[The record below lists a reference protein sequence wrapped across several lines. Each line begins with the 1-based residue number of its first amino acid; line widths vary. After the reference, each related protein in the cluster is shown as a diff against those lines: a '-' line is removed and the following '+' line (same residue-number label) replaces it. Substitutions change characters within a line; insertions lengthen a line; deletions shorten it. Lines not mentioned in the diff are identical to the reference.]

1 MSTRS
6 EAQKEADKRYSKKI
20 RGKYKPFIVNL
31 KLEELAYIDEKIKAT
46 GMTKADLTIKIEAV
60 GIVFKINLRAVKNKR
75 EFVL

>member
-46 GMTKADLTIKIEAV
+46 GMTKAD
-60 GIVFKINLRAVKNKR
+60 FLR
-75 EFVL
+75 